1 MHGEKLAQ
9 PFSIVQFHAFPT
21 FRLLRVDARS
31 LKIIHPPA
39 DDQQIAIR
47 TQQSLAMSAPFLRL
61 SSELRNLIYKYVL
74 LIPECITPASG
85 YHSRQDLN
93 TGLLRVNRSI
103 HHEATPLFYGQNTFD
118 LTDCIDA
125 IDAVSFL
132 EKLGRNATFL
142 KSISMDFPG
151 FAVLETE
158 NVVIEEG
165 DTRVLSTMEHLYTN
179 LSRLTMSV
187 YSTHA
192 AELRLDALDHNGL
205 ISEALAKVDRVF
217 RGIQSL
223 REMRVIVYEEAPN
236 DYTRREMTRLEW
248 QIITIPEESEFGGG
262 ISDYDDNYD
271 DDYDHRSM
279 FDSISD
285 EDYDIDNDSDFW
297 RRAAD

>member
-1 MHGEKLAQ
+1 
-9 PFSIVQFHAFPT
+9 
-21 FRLLRVDARS
+21 
-31 LKIIHPPA
+31 
-39 DDQQIAIR
+39 
-47 TQQSLAMSAPFLRL
+47 
-61 SSELRNLIYKYVL
+61 
-74 LIPECITPASG
+74 
-85 YHSRQDLN
+85 
-93 TGLLRVNRSI
+93 
-103 HHEATPLFYGQNTFD
+103 
-118 LTDCIDA
+118 
-125 IDAVSFL
+125 
-132 EKLGRNATFL
+132 
-142 KSISMDFPG
+142 MDFPG